1 MSDVNS
7 DQTLMALLALEADEF
22 IAADNAAAPS
32 DGDGTPRLPTL
43 DQRTDMFLRAVYG
56 ASHAVTA
63 ETRSAVR
70 ERLIG
75 AMAADLAD
83 ENIGPASA
91 PVDPTDLRLRADD
104 SAAQPMPSVS
114 LGLSQLWG
122 SLLQHCKNLLPPPE
136 AFAMGGLRMAA
147 VPLVALLIV
156 GSVWTTGWINEGGYR
171 PANQNFGP
179 SSGANETS
187 PTSRSRGLVQTQS
200 DNSQA
205 EQNLRRD
212 IATTEAAL
220 GPVHPVL
227 AGKLVDLA
235 IVLHSEGRYAEAEE
249 LCTRALTIDRRT
261 LGPRDPETVRTIK
274 VLAMIYRAQGRS
286 QEADD
291 LLARADQ
298 P

>member
-1 MSDVNS
+1 MSDANS
-7 DQTLMALLALEADEF
+7 NQTLMALLALEADES
-22 IAADNAAAPS
+22 IATDDAAAPS

-56 ASHAVTA
+56 PNCPVSA

-70 ERLIG
+70 DRLIG

-83 ENIGPASA
+83 ENTGPAFA
-91 PVDPTDLRLRADD
+91 AGEQIDLRSHGHD
-104 SAAQPMPSVS
+104 SAAQTRPSIN
-114 LGLSQLWG
+114 LGLSPLWD
-122 SLLQHCKNLLPPPE
+122 SLLQHCKRLLPPPE
-136 AFAMGGLRMAA
+136 AFTMRRLRIAA

-156 GSVWTTGWINEGGYR
+156 GSVWTTGWINEGSS
-171 PANQNFGP
+171 PPNQNFGP
-179 SSGANETS
+179 SSGPNETS
-187 PTSRSRGLVQTQS
+187 PIGRSRGLLKTQS

-205 EQNLRRD
+205 EDNLRRD
-212 IATTEAAL
+212 IAATEAAL
-220 GPVHPVL
+220 GPANPVL

-235 IVLHSEGRYAEAEE
+235 SLLYSEGRYADAEA
-249 LCTRALTIDRRT
+249 LCTRALKIEQQT
-261 LGPRDPETVRTIK
+261 LRPRDPETGRTIRE
-274 VLAMIYRAQGRS
+274 LAMIYRAQGRS